1 MNCSP
6 ARPRPRPARSTR
18 PRRVDQSGLALVES
32 LVGLLVLAVGVLGA
46 LYFQG
51 FMVAAATGSTQR
63 IEASLLAE
71 ELVAMAHSDAA
82 NAGCYALTSTA
93 PCASPSASAYLSTW
107 RARVMSS
114 LPGADSLE
122 PTVQFSADRTFTV
135 TLQWR
140 QKETGTVRNHTLATQ
155 IRS

>member
-1 MNCSP
+1 MRRGPSH
-6 ARPRPRPARSTR
+6 RPARLAGSTR
-18 PRRVDQSGLALVES
+18 PGRANQSGLALIES
-32 LVGLLVLAVGVLGA
+32 LVGVLVLAVGVLGA

-71 ELVAMAHSDAA
+71 ELVAMALSDAA
-82 NAGCYALTSTA
+82 NAGCYALSGTTT
-93 PCASPSASAYLSTW
+93 CASPSASAYLSTW
-107 RARVMSS
+107 QARVMSS
-114 LPGADSLE
+114 LPGADSLA
-122 PTVQFSADRTFTV
+122 PSVQFAADRTFTV